1 MKGRRFLLA
10 LAIIAAAGIVAGVV
24 WGLLPPGRLVATVP
38 AAHRPSAAD
47 LPWLSVSGER
57 IVDVEGRAV
66 LLRGFNDDALLHYPW
81 RTPAALEE
89 SDAEL
94 MAKAGFD
101 VVRLPISWDEIEPR
115 RGVIDQAYVAR
126 VVQTV
131 AMLGRHH
138 LYSILD
144 MHFLPGW
151 GEAFNSG
158 TAPDWATLPLVPN
171 FTWYPTDPADKDTN
185 PAEMAADVH
194 FWTSPDWQADFFRA
208 WQAVAR
214 PLAGTSDLA
223 GYDLYNEA
231 HPFPIP
237 PRLFEQW
244 YLWPLYQH
252 AIQAV
257 GQADPNHLFIVQST
271 LFADEPTA
279 IVPLSAPNL
288 VYSPHLYTGALV
300 PKILSGLGPNPIGRS
315 VGERRREAALLP
327 AALWFGELGID
338 HTRADATQ
346 WADEALQQLDA
357 ADAGWAWWQW
367 RQDDGWGIRSE
378 AGHAVDLSFLRHLA
392 RPYVQAAP
400 AAVMFSGAD
409 GVRGRLTIHVAG
421 PASGQPIVVSW
432 PALTLP
438 PPAVAAQGCTAATR
452 YTESVLTLEV
462 TASAATCTLTLTA
475 I

>member
-10 LAIIAAAGIVAGVV
+10 LAVIGAAGIVAGVV
-24 WGLLPPGRLVATVP
+24 WGFQPPGRLVAVVRP
-38 AAHRPSAAD
+38 AQRPAAAD
-47 LPWLSVSGER
+47 LPWLSVSGGR
-57 IVDVEGRAV
+57 IVDAEGRTV

-81 RTPAALEE
+81 RTPPAMDE
-89 SDAEL
+89 SDAAL
-94 MAKAGFD
+94 MARAGFD

-115 RGVIDQAYVAR
+115 RGVIDQAYVTR

-158 TAPDWATLPLVPN
+158 TAPAWASLPLIPN
-171 FTWYPTDPADKDTN
+171 VAWYPTDPADKDTN
-185 PAEMAADVH
+185 PAAMAAETY
-194 FWTSPDWQADFFRA
+194 FWSSPAWQADFFRA
-208 WQAVAR
+208 WQAIAR

-231 HPFPIP
+231 HPFPVP

-244 YLWPLYQH
+244 YLWPLYRR
-252 AIQAV
+252 AIEAV
-257 GQADPNHLFIVQST
+257 GQADANHLFIVEST

-279 IVPLSAPNL
+279 IVPLTAPNL
-288 VYSPHLYTGALV
+288 VYSPHLYTGALI
-300 PKILSGLGPNPIGRS
+300 PRILSGLGPNPIARS
-315 VGERRREAALLP
+315 VAERRREAAMLP

-338 HTRADATQ
+338 HARADATQ
-346 WADEALQQLDA
+346 WAGDALQQLDD
-357 ADAGWAWWQW
+357 ADSGWAWWQW

-378 AGHAVDLSFLRHLA
+378 SGDQLDLQFLSHLA

-400 AAVMFSGAD
+400 AGVTFQGAD
-409 GVRGRLTIHVAG
+409 GLQGRLTIRLTAGVAR
-421 PASGQPIVVSW
+421 QPIVVSW

-438 PPAVAAQGCTAATR
+438 PPTATAAGCTVQAR
-452 YTESVLTLEV
+452 YEQAVLTLV
-462 TASAATCTLTLTA
+462 VDSSATDCTISLRPV
-475 I
+475 